1 MEETTALG
9 GMTAIRD
16 YCRILGLQCSEASI
30 ISLIKAC
37 GFPARKLGGQWLS
50 DKVLIKTWIV
60 GFISEAEEPEGEP
73 PQNVFKRSGRA
84 KKAVAPRD
92 SKHNL
97 E

>member
-30 ISLIKAC
+30 ISLIKEC

-50 DKVLIKTWIV
+50 DKLLIKSWIV
-60 GFISEAEEPEGEP
+60 WFISEAKEPEGEP
-73 PQNVFKRSGRA
+73 PQNVSKRTGKVKNALAARGTKSN
-84 KKAVAPRD
+84 P
-92 SKHNL
+92 